1 MARIVRPPQLC
12 PIHGK
17 PTKRAECHLCG
28 AAYMRNY
35 LWHRRQQEP
44 DRELWRRAKKRAVE
58 RGLPFDLPVAEVI
71 IPHSCP
77 ALGIELR
84 IGQGR
89 SLNSPSLDRIE
100 PQLGYVSGNVRVI
113 SDKANRLKG
122 NRDLTM
128 IIERAARATGWE
140 KAEFLMIA
148 EYVRRE
154 LLLKEVRAKASAA
167 RGGKQWQ
174 QIADYLDRVF
184 SRGQLVDVEEV
195 KRVNN
200 SVKTLTHDMM
210 SFDNVRVSN

>member
-12 PIHGK
+12 PLHGP
-17 PTKRAECHLCG
+17 PTKRAECRLCG

-35 LWHRRQQEP
+35 LWYRRQQEP
-44 DRELWRRAKKRAVE
+44 DRELWRRAKKRAVG
-58 RGLPFDLPVAEVI
+58 RGLPFDLPASEVI
-71 IPHSCP
+71 IPPNCP

-84 IGQGR
+84 VGGGR

-100 PQLGYVSGNVRVI
+100 PELGYVSGNVRVI

-122 NRDLTM
+122 SRDLPM
-128 IIERAARATGWE
+128 IIERAGRATGWE
-140 KAEFLMIA
+140 RNEFLMIA

-154 LLLKEVRAKASAA
+154 LLLKDVRAKASAA

-174 QIADYLDRVF
+174 QIADYLERVF

-195 KRVNN
+195 KCIDN
-200 SVKTLTHDMM
+200 SAKTLSHDMM
-210 SFDNVRVSN
+210 SFNNSGVSI